1 MGCRTTLMEVEVLNE
16 NEEIIY
22 NGLAD
27 DLVAMDFYD
36 DELEEM
42 LNNLQ
47 RDRELEEIEYYDENG
62 MEYLIRKVV

>member
-1 MGCRTTLMEVEVLNE
+1 MGYRTALMEVEVLNE

-36 DELEEM
+36 DELGEM

-62 MEYLIRKVV
+62 MEYLIRKVA

>member
-1 MGCRTTLMEVEVLNE
+1 MGYRTALMEVEVLNE

-27 DLVAMDFYD
+27 DLVAMGFYD
-36 DELEEM
+36 DELGEM

-62 MEYLIRKVV
+62 MEYLIRKVA

>member
-1 MGCRTTLMEVEVLNE
+1 MGYRTALMEVEVLNE
-16 NEEIIY
+16 NEEIVY

-36 DELEEM
+36 DELGEM

-62 MEYLIRKVV
+62 MEYLIRKVA

>member
-1 MGCRTTLMEVEVLNE
+1 MDYRTDLMEVEELNE

-36 DELEEM
+36 DELGEM

-62 MEYLIRKVV
+62 MEYLIRKVA

>member
-1 MGCRTTLMEVEVLNE
+1 MGYRTALMEVEVLNE
-16 NEEIIY
+16 SEEIIY

-62 MEYLIRKVV
+62 MEYLIRKVA